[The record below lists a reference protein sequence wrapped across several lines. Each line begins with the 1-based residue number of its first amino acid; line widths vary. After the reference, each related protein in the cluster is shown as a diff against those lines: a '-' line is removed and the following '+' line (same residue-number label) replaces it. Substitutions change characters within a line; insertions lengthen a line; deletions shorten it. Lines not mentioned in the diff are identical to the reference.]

1 MWRLVW
7 RRRMAWRVLL
17 RRWRPRS
24 ISRRGCGRVPG
35 LRVQVVFSSEE
46 WARVEA
52 AAGCLDV
59 EGLFGLRGAGLV
71 RALVMVGCGEVERRS
86 PALFERASEEAG
98 GGT

>member
-1 MWRLVW
+1 
-7 RRRMAWRVLL
+7 
-17 RRWRPRS
+17 
-24 ISRRGCGRVPG
+24 
-35 LRVQVVFSSEE
+35 VFSSEE

-52 AAGCLDV
+52 AAGCLDA

-98 GGT
+98 GGTERQGGLGGRRAPQGEQ